1 MANSPITELDFLQI
15 KNNLKEFLKGQ
26 TRFQDYNFEGSNL
39 NVMLDVLAYNTFQ
52 NGFFTNMAINE
63 MFLDSAQLRGSV
75 VSHAKTL
82 NYVPSS
88 RTSAHAKINLTLA
101 VNDSPNF
108 VVVPAQTRFLAKCGN
123 KSFNF
128 YNDSAYTI
136 VPVNGV
142 YTIYGMDIFEGR
154 YLNEL
159 FSVTA
164 STPRYLI
171 SNKNV
176 DINSVKVF
184 IRDSADSAE
193 KEYVLRTSVFGT
205 ETTDQVFYI
214 QAYDEE
220 LYEVTFGNNSF
231 GMQPSSGNIVRVQ
244 YRVSGGEEANG
255 ITSFAST
262 GNIQGYPATV
272 SLVLAS
278 EGGTEQETLESIKY
292 FAPKALQI
300 QDRAITESDYE
311 IILRRRFP
319 EIQAISVYG
328 GEELHPPRYGRVVV
342 AVDVSD
348 ADGISENTKIN
359 YAKYLGERSP
369 IGIEPIITTPEFM
382 FMNISTTV
390 YYNTKTTDLS
400 EADIRQSVF
409 NAIINYSNT
418 SLANFR
424 VIFRTSRLSG
434 AIDAADTN
442 ILSNDIETLP
452 IIPLSP
458 QLNRATNYAVS
469 FNNQLA
475 IDRALAAGDS
485 LSNYKAALK
494 SSSFTFEGSIG
505 FMIDDGKGSIDI
517 IKTFGDTFTILKK
530 GIGTINYTTGEV
542 VLRSLSVQ
550 AFTGSEIRLF
560 GRTKINTIT
569 PPKNRILSIRP
580 EDININ
586 VVGVN

>member
-1 MANSPITELDFLQI
+1 MANSPITELDFLQV

-88 RTSAHAKINLTLA
+88 RISAQAKINLTLA

-176 DINSVKVF
+176 DINSIKVF
-184 IRDSADSAE
+184 IRDASDSEE
-193 KEYVLRTSVFGT
+193 KEYVLRSSVFGT
-205 ETTDQVFYI
+205 EPTDQVFYV

-220 LYEVTFGNNSF
+220 LYEVTFGNDSF
-231 GMQPSSGNIVRVQ
+231 GIQPSSGNVVRVQ

-262 GNIQGYPATV
+262 GNIQGYPVTV
-272 SLVLAS
+272 SLSLAS
-278 EGGTEQETLESIKY
+278 DGGAERETLESIKY

-328 GEELHPPRYGRVVV
+328 GEELNPPRYGRVVV
-342 AVDVSD
+342 AVDVAN

-359 YAKYLGERSP
+359 YANYLRERSP
-369 IGIEPIITTPEFM
+369 IGIEPIVTTPEFM
-382 FMNISTTV
+382 FMNIATTV

-400 EADIRQSVF
+400 EANIRQSVF
-409 NAIINYSNT
+409 DAIINYSDT

-424 VIFRTSRLSG
+424 VTFRTSRLSG

-452 IIPLSP
+452 IIPLNP
-458 QLNRATNYAVS
+458 QLNTPTNYAVN

-475 IDRALAAGDS
+475 IDRVLAIGDS
-485 LSNYKAALK
+485 LSNYKFALK
-494 SSSFTFEGSIG
+494 SSSFTFQGSIS

-517 IKTFGDTFTILKK
+517 VKAFGDTFTILKK
-530 GIGTINYTTGEV
+530 GIGTINYDTGEV
-542 VLRSLSVQ
+542 IIRSLSVQ
-550 AFTGSEIRLF
+550 SFTGSEIRLF
-560 GRTKINTIT
+560 GRTKLNTIT
-569 PPKNRILSIRP
+569 PAKNRILSIRP
-580 EDININ
+580 EDISIN